1 VRRGDLR
8 YVDMARDVDLGM
20 AKDVDLGMAKDVVAG
35 MVKDVDL
42 GMAKDV
48 VAGMVKAED
57 GETEVQ
63 SDYFPRVHN
72 GYKKDM
78 DKNNKN
84 IATSLVNNMS

>member
-20 AKDVDLGMAKDVVAG
+20 AKGVDLGMA
-35 MVKDVDL
+35 KDVDL